1 VLNVLKTFVNHRR
14 VDCLGKENV
23 KRGRFRKRK
32 TVVISTKLARL
43 EEACSMKLH
52 LGQVEVEVEVNETA
66 GKKKSKNI

>member
-1 VLNVLKTFVNHRR
+1 MLNVLKTFVNHRR

-43 EEACSMKLH
+43 EEACSVKLH
-52 LGQVEVEVEVNETA
+52 LGQVEVEVNETA
-66 GKKKSKNI
+66 GKKKSKNV